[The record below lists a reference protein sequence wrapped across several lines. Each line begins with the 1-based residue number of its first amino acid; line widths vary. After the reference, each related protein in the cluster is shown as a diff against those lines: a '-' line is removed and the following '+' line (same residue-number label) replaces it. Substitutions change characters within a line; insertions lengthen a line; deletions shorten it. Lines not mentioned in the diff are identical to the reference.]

1 MKRPF
6 RRPGQLQ
13 VMENLRRKLPP
24 LSSLIPFEAAA
35 RLQSFSRAAQELHLT
50 QTAISR
56 QIRSLED
63 NLGVQLFDRKS
74 RGVFLTD
81 SGESFRLTVT
91 QALFDIARQAE
102 KLREHQAAPSR
113 VVLSSQLVEAFY
125 LFMPALAGFH
135 QQHPHIE
142 LKLHSTLVAI
152 GEDSERFDVAVQT
165 LGRASAD
172 HVLLFSAPDDVFPVC
187 SPGYFKTIGKR
198 MMLDDLPKCRLLHYE
213 APSQDFVVWDQWLQS
228 VGAPFRV
235 GRQGMSFNSFPVMM
249 QAAVEG
255 HGVALGWGMTTRQM
269 LADGRLVR
277 MLDKRF
283 CMADALGVYKWH
295 ANPLSP
301 AARLLVQWLQQLL
314 LDSKPVVE
322 LELVS
327 A

>member
-1 MKRPF
+1 
-6 RRPGQLQ
+6 
-13 VMENLRRKLPP
+13 MENLRRKLPP

-56 QIRSLED
+56 QVRSLEE

-81 SGESFRLTVT
+81 AGETFRQTVAV
-91 QALFDIARQAE
+91 ALFDIARQSE
-102 KLREHQAAPSR
+102 KLREHQSTPRS

-125 LFMPALAGFH
+125 LFMPALSGFH

-142 LKLHSTLVAI
+142 LKLHSTLAAI
-152 GEDSERFDVAVQT
+152 GEERERFDVAVQT

-172 HVLLFSAPDDVFPVC
+172 HVLLFSAPDEVFPVC
-187 SPGYFKTIGKR
+187 SPSYFRSISKW
-198 MMLDDLPKCRLLHYE
+198 LSVDNLPRYRLLHYE
-213 APSQDFVVWDQWLQS
+213 PGAQDFVVWDQWLQS

-235 GRQGMSFNSFPVMM
+235 GRLGMGFNSFPVMM
-249 QAAVEG
+249 QAALEG
-255 HGVALGWGMTTRQM
+255 HGIALGWGMTTRQM
-269 LADGRLVR
+269 LEDGRLVR
-277 MLDKRF
+277 LFDERWA
-283 CMADALGVYKWH
+283 MADALGVYKWH

-314 LDSKPVVE
+314 LEPE
-322 LELVS
+322 PAPL
-327 A
+327 

>member
-1 MKRPF
+1 
-6 RRPGQLQ
+6 
-13 VMENLRRKLPP
+13 MENLRRKLPP

-56 QIRSLED
+56 QVRSLEE

-81 SGESFRLTVT
+81 AGETFRQTVAV
-91 QALFDIARQAE
+91 ALFDIARQSE
-102 KLREHQAAPSR
+102 KLREHQSTPRS

-125 LFMPALAGFH
+125 LFMPALSGFH

-142 LKLHSTLVAI
+142 LKLHSTLAAI
-152 GEDSERFDVAVQT
+152 GEERERFDVAVQT

-172 HVLLFSAPDDVFPVC
+172 HVLLFSAPDEVFPVC
-187 SPGYFKTIGKR
+187 SPSYFRSISKW
-198 MMLDDLPKCRLLHYE
+198 LSVDNLPRYRLLHYE
-213 APSQDFVVWDQWLQS
+213 PGAQDFVVWDQWLQS

-235 GRQGMSFNSFPVMM
+235 GRLGMGFNSFPVMM
-249 QAAVEG
+249 QAALEG
-255 HGVALGWGMTTRQM
+255 HGIALGWGMTTRQM
-269 LADGRLVR
+269 WEDGRLVR
-277 MLDKRF
+277 LFDERWA
-283 CMADALGVYKWH
+283 MADALGVYKWH

-314 LDSKPVVE
+314 LEPDPAP
-322 LELVS
+322 L
-327 A
+327 

>member
-1 MKRPF
+1 
-6 RRPGQLQ
+6 
-13 VMENLRRKLPP
+13 MENLRRKLPP

-56 QIRSLED
+56 QVRSLEE

-81 SGESFRLTVT
+81 AGETFRQTVAV
-91 QALFDIARQAE
+91 ALFDIARQSE
-102 KLREHQAAPSR
+102 KLREHQSTPRS

-125 LFMPALAGFH
+125 LFMPALSGFH

-142 LKLHSTLVAI
+142 LKLHSTLAAI
-152 GEDSERFDVAVQT
+152 GEERERFDVAVQT

-172 HVLLFSAPDDVFPVC
+172 HVLLFSAPDEVFPVC
-187 SPGYFKTIGKR
+187 SPSYFRSISKW
-198 MMLDDLPKCRLLHYE
+198 LSVDNLPRYRLLHYE
-213 APSQDFVVWDQWLQS
+213 PGAQDFVVWDQWLQS

-235 GRQGMSFNSFPVMM
+235 GRLGMGFNSFPVMM
-249 QAAVEG
+249 QAALEG
-255 HGVALGWGMTTRQM
+255 HGIALGWGMTTRQM
-269 LADGRLVR
+269 LENGRLVR
-277 MLDKRF
+277 LFDERWA
-283 CMADALGVYKWH
+283 MADALGVYKWH

-314 LDSKPVVE
+314 LEPE
-322 LELVS
+322 PAPL
-327 A
+327 

>member
-1 MKRPF
+1 
-6 RRPGQLQ
+6 
-13 VMENLRRKLPP
+13 MENLRRKLPP

-56 QIRSLED
+56 QVRSLEE

-81 SGESFRLTVT
+81 AGETFRQTVAV
-91 QALFDIARQAE
+91 ALFDIARQAE
-102 KLREHQAAPSR
+102 KLREHQSTPRS

-125 LFMPALAGFH
+125 LFMPALSGFH

-142 LKLHSTLVAI
+142 LKLHSTLAAI
-152 GEDSERFDVAVQT
+152 GEERERFDVAVQT

-172 HVLLFSAPDDVFPVC
+172 HVLLFSAPDEVFPVC
-187 SPGYFKTIGKR
+187 SPSYFRSISKW
-198 MMLDDLPKCRLLHYE
+198 LSVDNLPRYRLLHYE
-213 APSQDFVVWDQWLQS
+213 PGAQDFVVWDQWLQS

-235 GRQGMSFNSFPVMM
+235 GRLGMGFNSFPVMM
-249 QAAVEG
+249 QAALEG
-255 HGVALGWGMTTRQM
+255 HGIALGWGMTTRQM
-269 LADGRLVR
+269 LEDGRLVR
-277 MLDKRF
+277 LFDERWA
-283 CMADALGVYKWH
+283 MADALGVYKWH

-314 LDSKPVVE
+314 LEPKATPQ
-322 LELVS
+322 
-327 A
+327 

>member
-1 MKRPF
+1 
-6 RRPGQLQ
+6 
-13 VMENLRRKLPP
+13 MENLRRNLPP

-35 RLQSFSRAAQELHLT
+35 RLQSFSRAAEELHLT

-56 QIRSLED
+56 QIRSLEE

-81 SGESFRLTVT
+81 AGESFRQTVAA
-91 QALFDIARQAE
+91 ALFDIARQTE
-102 KLREHQAAPSR
+102 KLRQQQSSTGT

-135 QQHPHIE
+135 QKHPHIE
-142 LKLHSTLVAI
+142 LKLHSTLAAI
-152 GEDSERFDVAVQT
+152 GEERERFDVAVQT

-172 HVLLFSAPDDVFPVC
+172 HVLLFSAPDEVFPVC
-187 SPGYFKTIGKR
+187 SPDYLKGIAPWLT
-198 MMLDDLPKCRLLHYE
+198 LDNLPKCRLLHYE
-213 APSQDFVVWDQWLQS
+213 PRAQDFVIWDQWLES
-228 VGAPFRV
+228 VGASFRV
-235 GRQGMSFNSFPVMM
+235 GSQGMGFNSFPVMM
-249 QAAVEG
+249 QAALEG

-277 MLDKRF
+277 LFDKQWS
-283 CMADALGVYKWH
+283 MGDALGVYKWH

-301 AARLLVQWLQQLL
+301 AARLLVQWLQELL
-314 LDSKPVVE
+314 LDPRPV
-322 LELVS
+322 L

>member
-1 MKRPF
+1 
-6 RRPGQLQ
+6 
-13 VMENLRRKLPP
+13 MENLRRKLPP

-56 QIRSLED
+56 QVRSLEE

-81 SGESFRLTVT
+81 AGETFRQTVAV
-91 QALFDIARQAE
+91 ALFDIARQSE
-102 KLREHQAAPSR
+102 KLREHQSTPRS

-125 LFMPALAGFH
+125 LFMPALSGFH

-142 LKLHSTLVAI
+142 LKLHSTLAAI
-152 GEDSERFDVAVQT
+152 GEERERFDVAVQT

-172 HVLLFSAPDDVFPVC
+172 HVLLFSAPDEVFPIC
-187 SPGYFKTIGKR
+187 SPSYFRSISKW
-198 MMLDDLPKCRLLHYE
+198 LSVDNLPRYRLLHYE
-213 APSQDFVVWDQWLQS
+213 PGAQDFVVWDQWLQS

-235 GRQGMSFNSFPVMM
+235 GRLGMGFNSFPVMM
-249 QAAVEG
+249 QAALEG
-255 HGVALGWGMTTRQM
+255 HGIALGWGMTTRQM
-269 LADGRLVR
+269 LEDGRLVR
-277 MLDKRF
+277 LFDERWA
-283 CMADALGVYKWH
+283 MADALGVYKWH

-314 LDSKPVVE
+314 LEPE
-322 LELVS
+322 PAPL
-327 A
+327 

>member
-1 MKRPF
+1 
-6 RRPGQLQ
+6 
-13 VMENLRRKLPP
+13 MENLRRKLPP

-63 NLGVQLFDRKS
+63 NLGIQLFDRKS
-74 RGVFLTD
+74 RGVFLTE
-81 SGESFRLTVT
+81 SGESFRLIVT
-91 QALFDIARQAE
+91 QALFDIARQAD
-102 KLREHQAAPSR
+102 KLRQHQSAPSS

-125 LFMPALAGFH
+125 LFMPALASFH

-152 GEDSERFDVAVQT
+152 GDDSERFDIAVQT

-187 SPGYFKTIGKR
+187 SPSYFKSICKCLT
-198 MMLDDLPKCRLLHYE
+198 LDSLPGCRLLHYE

-255 HGVALGWGMTTRQM
+255 HGIALGWGMTTRQM
-269 LADGRLVR
+269 LSDGRLVR
-277 MLDKRF
+277 LFDKRLV
-283 CMADALGVYKWH
+283 MTDALGVYKWH

-314 LDSKPVVE
+314 LEYEPVPE
-322 LELVS
+322 PERVS
-327 A
+327 S

>member
-1 MKRPF
+1 
-6 RRPGQLQ
+6 
-13 VMENLRRKLPP
+13 MENLRRKLPP

-56 QIRSLED
+56 QVRSLEE

-81 SGESFRLTVT
+81 AGETFRQTVAV
-91 QALFDIARQAE
+91 ALFDIARQAE
-102 KLREHQAAPSR
+102 KLREHQSTPRS

-125 LFMPALAGFH
+125 LFMPTLSGFH

-142 LKLHSTLVAI
+142 LKLHSTLAAI
-152 GEDSERFDVAVQT
+152 GEERERFDVAVQT

-172 HVLLFSAPDDVFPVC
+172 HVLLFSAPDEVFPVC
-187 SPGYFKTIGKR
+187 SPSYFRSISKW
-198 MMLDDLPKCRLLHYE
+198 LSVDNLPRYRLLHYE
-213 APSQDFVVWDQWLQS
+213 PGAQDFVVWDQWLQS

-235 GRQGMSFNSFPVMM
+235 GRLGMGFNSFPVMM
-249 QAAVEG
+249 QAALEG
-255 HGVALGWGMTTRQM
+255 HGIALGWGMTTRQM
-269 LADGRLVR
+269 LEDGRLVR
-277 MLDKRF
+277 LFDERWA
-283 CMADALGVYKWH
+283 MADALGVYKWH

-314 LDSKPVVE
+314 LEPKAAPQ
-322 LELVS
+322 
-327 A
+327 

>member
-1 MKRPF
+1 
-6 RRPGQLQ
+6 
-13 VMENLRRKLPP
+13 MENLRRKLPP

-56 QIRSLED
+56 QVRSLEE

-81 SGESFRLTVT
+81 AGETFRQTVAV
-91 QALFDIARQAE
+91 ALFDIARQAE
-102 KLREHQAAPSR
+102 KLREHQSTPRS

-125 LFMPALAGFH
+125 LFMPALSGFH

-142 LKLHSTLVAI
+142 LKLHSTLAAI
-152 GEDSERFDVAVQT
+152 GEERERFDVAVQT

-172 HVLLFSAPDDVFPVC
+172 HVLLFSAPDEVFPVC
-187 SPGYFKTIGKR
+187 SPSYFRSISKW
-198 MMLDDLPKCRLLHYE
+198 LSVDNLPRYRLLHYE
-213 APSQDFVVWDQWLQS
+213 PGAQDFVVWDQWLQS

-235 GRQGMSFNSFPVMM
+235 GRLGMGFNSFPVMM
-249 QAAVEG
+249 QAALEG
-255 HGVALGWGMTTRQM
+255 HGIALGWGMTTRQM
-269 LADGRLVR
+269 LEDGRLVR
-277 MLDKRF
+277 LFDERWA
-283 CMADALGVYKWH
+283 MADALGVYKWH

-314 LDSKPVVE
+314 LEPKTAPQ
-322 LELVS
+322 
-327 A
+327 